1 MPVSWTVPGTVERI
15 IDGDTAVVTLDLGWR
30 VYRMG
35 ERLRISGLNSPERGT
50 QEGRDA
56 REAARQL
63 LPVGAR
69 VTVTSEAKPSF
80 ERTVGSITLADG
92 RDFADAMVSL
102 GHGVRTT

>member
-1 MPVSWTVPGTVERI
+1 MSWTVPATIERV
-15 IDGDTAVVTLDLGWR
+15 IDGDTAVLTLDLGWR
-30 VYRMG
+30 VYRLG

-56 REAARQL
+56 REAARLL

-69 VTVTSEAKPSF
+69 VYVTSEAKPSF

-92 RDFADAMVSL
+92 RDFAGVMVSL
-102 GHGVRTT
+102 GHGVKT